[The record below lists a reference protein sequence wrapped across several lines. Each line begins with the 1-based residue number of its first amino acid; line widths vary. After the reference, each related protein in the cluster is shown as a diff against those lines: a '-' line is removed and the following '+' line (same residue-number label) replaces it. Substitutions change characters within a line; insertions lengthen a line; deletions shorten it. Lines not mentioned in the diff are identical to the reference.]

1 MTIQQYSLTIKNL
14 SGADQDVALFQVDD
28 PGSGYPLVWLSQ
40 KILSGN
46 NYTFTWCTKWYLGF
60 GSTSE
65 PLKPGVAYVSQNQI
79 EVKPN
84 DANGSNEI
92 QIQYDDRSFKF
103 SSSSPYN
110 NDKIDNGVMQIITD
124 TSFTVEQSSLMSV
137 ALYMNDKPI
146 LASQGKPGTQY
157 QFYTNTIY
165 YLTVTDI
172 PEGSVLPSFTPK
184 GSVLPSFT
192 PSNSSIM
199 MECAKPTTIAISQ
212 PTQVNFPAGQT
223 ALTYNLTNV
232 LMFELVQD

>member
-1 MTIQQYSLTIKNL
+1 VTIQQYSLTIKNL

-28 PGSGYPLVWLSQ
+28 PGSGYPLVWLSHT
-40 KILSGN
+40 INSGQ
-46 NYTFTWCTKWYLGF
+46 NYTFRWSTKWDLGF

-92 QIQYDDRSFKF
+92 QIQYDDGSFKF

-124 TSFTVEQSSLMSV
+124 TSFTVEQSSLTSV

-172 PEGSVLPSFTPK
+172 LE

-192 PSNSSIM
+192 PSNFSIM

-212 PTQVNFPAGQT
+212 PTQVNFPTGQT
-223 ALTYNLTNV
+223 ALTYKLTNV